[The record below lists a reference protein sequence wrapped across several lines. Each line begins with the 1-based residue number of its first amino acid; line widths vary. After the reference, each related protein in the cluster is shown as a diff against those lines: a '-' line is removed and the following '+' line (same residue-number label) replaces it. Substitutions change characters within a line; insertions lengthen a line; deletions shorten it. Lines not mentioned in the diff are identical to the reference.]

1 MAKGVW
7 TIAEQRDGEIRRIT
21 YEVASEGR
29 RLADSLGQ
37 ELTVVLLG
45 FGIKDKAA
53 GLGNYGADR
62 VLVADDPRL
71 GTYTTDAYVAVIS
84 QLVKAGDP
92 AVLLIGASTQG
103 KDLSARLSA
112 RLDVGMA
119 QDCTA
124 FSVEGENLVA
134 IRPIYAGKAYATL
147 TFQNSWPQ
155 MATARPN
162 VMAINEPDT
171 SRSAEVVDA
180 SFTLDDSMLKT
191 KVVDVV
197 KDESGKVDLTEADKI
212 VSGGRGMK
220 GPENYKILEVLAD
233 LIGGTVGASRSA
245 VDAGW
250 RPHSDQVG
258 QTGKVVSPNLYIACG
273 ISGAI
278 QHLAG
283 MSTSKVIVAINKD
296 EEAPIFQR
304 ADYGVVADLFDVVP
318 ALTEE
323 VKKYIEGQS

>member
-1 MAKGVW
+1 MAQGVW
-7 TIAEQRDGEIRRIT
+7 TIVEQRDGEIRKIT
-21 YEVASEGR
+21 YEIVSEGR
-29 RLADSLGQ
+29 RLADELGQ
-37 ELTVVLLG
+37 ALTVVLLG
-45 FGIKDKAA
+45 SGIKDKAA
-53 GLGNYGADR
+53 ELGHYGADR
-62 VLVADDPRL
+62 VLVADDSRL
-71 GTYTTDAYVAVIS
+71 GTYTTDAYVSVIS
-84 QLVKAGDP
+84 QLAKAEDP
-92 AVLLIGASTQG
+92 AIILMGASSQG

-112 RLDVGMA
+112 RMGVGMA
-119 QDCTA
+119 QDCTV
-124 FSVEGENLVA
+124 FSLKDGNLVA
-134 IRPIYAGKAYATL
+134 IRPTYAGKAYARV
-147 TFQNSWPQ
+147 TFEDSWPQ

-162 VMAINEPDT
+162 VMSIGEPDT
-171 SRSAEVVDA
+171 SRSTEVVDA
-180 SFTLDDSMLKT
+180 SFNLEDSAVMT
-191 KVVDVV
+191 KVVEVR

-220 GPENYKILEVLAD
+220 GPENYKILEDLAEV
-233 LIGGTVGASRSA
+233 IGATVGASRSA

-296 EEAPIFQR
+296 EEAPIFQK
-304 ADYGVVADLFDVVP
+304 ADYGVVGDLFEIVP

-323 VKKYIEGQS
+323 VKKYL

>member
-1 MAKGVW
+1 MAQGVW
-7 TIAEQRDGEIRRIT
+7 TIAEQRDGEIRKIT

-29 RLADSLGQ
+29 RLADALGE

-45 FGIKDKAA
+45 ADIKDKGAQ
-53 GLGNYGADR
+53 LGNYGADR

-71 GTYTTDAYVAVIS
+71 GTYTTDGYVAVIS
-84 QLVKAGDP
+84 QLVKADDP
-92 AVLLIGASTQG
+92 AILLIGASSQG

-112 RLDVGMA
+112 NLGIGMA
-119 QDCTA
+119 QDCTV
-124 FSVEGENLVA
+124 FSVEDGNLVA
-134 IRPIYAGKAYATL
+134 TRPIYAGKAYARL
-147 TFQNSWPQ
+147 TFEDSWPQ

-162 VMAINEPDT
+162 VMSINEPDT

-180 SFTLDDSMLKT
+180 SFSLDDSSLKT

-220 GPENYKILEVLAD
+220 GPENYKILEDFAD
-233 LIGGTVGASRSA
+233 LIGATVGASRSA

-258 QTGKVVSPNLYIACG
+258 QTGKVVSPNLYVACG

-296 EEAPIFQR
+296 EEAPIFQK

-323 VKKYIEGQS
+323 VKKYL

>member
-1 MAKGVW
+1 MAQGVW
-7 TIAEQRDGEIRRIT
+7 TIAEQRDGEIRKIT
-21 YEVASEGR
+21 YELVSEGR
-29 RLADSLGQ
+29 RLADALGQ

-45 FGIKDKAA
+45 SNVKDKAA
-53 GLGNYGADR
+53 ELAHYGADK
-62 VLVADDPRL
+62 VLVAADSRL
-71 GTYTTDAYVAVIS
+71 EPYTTDTYVSVIS
-84 QLVKAGDP
+84 QLVKAGEP
-92 AVLLIGASTQG
+92 AVLLLGASVQG
-103 KDLSARLSA
+103 KDLAGRLAA
-112 RLDVGMA
+112 RLDVAMA

-124 FSVEGENLVA
+124 FAIEDGNLVA
-134 IRPIYAGKAYATL
+134 IRPIYAGKAYAKV
-147 TFQNSWPQ
+147 TFDKSWPQ
-155 MATARPN
+155 MATARPK
-162 VMAINEPDT
+162 VMAINEPDP
-171 SRSAEVVDA
+171 SRSAEVMDA
-180 SFTLDDSMLKT
+180 VFTLDDADLKT
-191 KVVDVV
+191 KVVGTV

-220 GPENYKILEVLAD
+220 GPENYNILEELAD
-233 LIGGTVGASRSA
+233 VIGASVGASRSA

-258 QTGKVVSPNLYIACG
+258 QTGKVVSPNLYVACG

-296 EEAPIFQR
+296 EDAPIFQK

-323 VKKYIEGQS
+323 AKKYV